1 MAAIVQ
7 TTPYDKQILELR
19 HGLQPLSV
27 PRPESDYSGEANRNH
42 LRDLDNKREGYL
54 AAVEAHADLLAVA
67 VDLMAY
73 LEEMAPSMRQGSAD
87 LFSQRTPQALRDRLR
102 AGLTKA
108 TQAR

>member
-1 MAAIVQ
+1 MEQ
-7 TTPYDKQILELR
+7 DCGRCEETF
-19 HGLQPLSV
+19 
-27 PRPESDYSGEANRNH
+27 
-42 LRDLDNKREGYL
+42 REGYL

-73 LEEMAPSMRQGSAD
+73 LEEMAPSMRQGSAH

-108 TQAR
+108 SPQAR